1 MITRMSLPVT
11 LSPNYDTLVSDGQD
25 NVLIAI
31 TGQTGGGIAVID
43 LTSVLE
49 PHQCRTPPM

>member
-49 PHQCRTPPM
+49 PHQYRTPPM